1 MESIIRDYVAEVM
14 MNSGLL
20 STFQHGFVKGKLC
33 VRNLLTVF
41 ETWTKLMDEGRG
53 VDIVFLDYR
62 KAFDS
67 VNHAKLI
74 EKLMLANVD
83 STVIKW
89 IAAFLL
95 GRKMRVKVRMEF
107 SDWVLV
113 LSGVPQG

>member
-1 MESIIRDYVAEVM
+1 
-14 MNSGLL
+14 
-20 STFQHGFVKGKLC
+20 
-33 VRNLLTVF
+33 
-41 ETWTKLMDEGRG
+41 

-83 STVIKW
+83 LTVIKW

-107 SDWVLV
+107 SDCSVESSNTGICVRSFSVL
-113 LSGVPQG
+113 GVYERLTTVDQKQ